1 MKKLKIYLVDDHA
14 LFREGLKFLLSSLD
28 FVEEIFEAENGEQFI
43 SGLQENPADIALLD
57 IEMPVMNGIEATR
70 HALEILP
77 EMKIIALSMYS
88 EENYYASMIDA
99 GASGFLLKNSKFNEV
114 KKAISD
120 VWEGRNYFSPEIVQS
135 VITRFACEKSHSHK
149 TENIDITK
157 REIEVLELI
166 CKGMSNTEIA
176 EKLFISK
183 RTVDKHREN
192 LLLKTGSKNTAGL
205 VIFAIKNVY
214 FKI

>member
-1 MKKLKIYLVDDHA
+1 
-14 LFREGLKFLLSSLD
+14 
-28 FVEEIFEAENGEQFI
+28 
-43 SGLQENPADIALLD
+43 
-57 IEMPVMNGIEATR
+57 
-70 HALEILP
+70 
-77 EMKIIALSMYS
+77 
-88 EENYYASMIDA
+88 
-99 GASGFLLKNSKFNEV
+99 
-114 KKAISD
+114 
-120 VWEGRNYFSPEIVQS
+120 VQS

-192 LLLKTGSKNTAGL
+192 LLLKTGSKTQQAW
-205 VIFAIKNVY
+205 
-214 FKI
+214 